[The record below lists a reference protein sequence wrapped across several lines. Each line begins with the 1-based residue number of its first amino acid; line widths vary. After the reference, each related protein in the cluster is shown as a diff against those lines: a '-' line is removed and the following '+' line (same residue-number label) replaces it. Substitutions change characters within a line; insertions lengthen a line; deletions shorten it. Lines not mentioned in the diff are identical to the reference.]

1 MISVV
6 FAGRSAKEANLYT
19 EIAEGIH
26 AYGITRHRH
35 VPEIEQGLTD
45 AVGSE
50 VTVSFTPNLMPMS
63 RGMMSTMFVVMKAG
77 VSVDD
82 LHQHLVH
89 RYHVSSFALF
99 LYDVLCG
106 TCS

>member
-1 MISVV
+1 
-6 FAGRSAKEANLYT
+6 
-19 EIAEGIH
+19 
-26 AYGITRHRH
+26 
-35 VPEIEQGLTD
+35 
-45 AVGSE
+45 
-50 VTVSFTPNLMPMS
+50 
-63 RGMMSTMFVVMKAG
+63 MMSTMFVVMKAG

-106 TCS
+106 TCSYFLTAGSYTEGH

>member
-1 MISVV
+1 M
-6 FAGRSAKEANLYT
+6 
-19 EIAEGIH
+19 
-26 AYGITRHRH
+26 
-35 VPEIEQGLTD
+35 LTQ
-45 AVGSE
+45 
-50 VTVSFTPNLMPMS
+50 S

-106 TCS
+106 TCSYFLTAGSYTEDH